1 MPHSDIRRYL
11 KHGTLPQLRAFE
23 ASVRLGSV
31 TRAAEE
37 LHMAQ
42 ATASVQIKK
51 LSETVGLPLF
61 QQVGHRIEVTGAG
74 ERVYAGCTAVFSAL
88 ADLETSLHDLR
99 GAADG
104 PLRIAAPPAARQFAS
119 RLLAAFLQR
128 NPGIQATLQVHDRLV
143 LIERLGKGMD
153 DLSMFVEP
161 PDEREVVAQAIV
173 ANPLVVFAPPDHPLV
188 VERSI
193 PFARLAAE
201 PLIMREPGCGTRMTT
216 LRLFARHG
224 LAPRIRM
231 EFPSDD
237 AIREAVLA
245 GLGVAVLPRFALA
258 QDPVL
263 TKLVCLDVEGFPL
276 ESHWHFVYPVGKP
289 VCPAA
294 RAFMDFARAEA
305 KSLFR
310 DCLRVHRAEPPALRA
325 ASAAVGLAAQ
335 VLTLEAGTSS
345 GFMSPTAAAGCL
357 K

>member
-1 MPHSDIRRYL
+1 MPHPDIRRYL

-23 ASVRLGSV
+23 ASVRLGSL

-42 ATASVQIKK
+42 ATMSVQIKK

-61 QQVGHRIEVTGAG
+61 QQVGHRIELTGAG
-74 ERVYAGCTAVFSAL
+74 ERVYAGCTALFGAL
-88 ADLETSLHDLR
+88 AELETSLCGLR
-99 GAADG
+99 GAAEG
-104 PLRIAAPPAARQFAS
+104 PLRIAAPPAAIEFAS
-119 RLLAAFLQR
+119 RLLAAFLLR
-128 NPGIQATLQVHDRLV
+128 NPGIQATLQAHDRLS
-143 LIERLGKGMD
+143 LIERLEKGAD
-153 DLSMFVEP
+153 DLSLFVEP
-161 PDEREVVAQAIV
+161 PDAREVVAQAIV

-201 PLIMREPGCGTRMTT
+201 PLIMREPGCGTRTTT

-231 EFPSDD
+231 EFSSDD

-258 QDPVL
+258 HDPVL
-263 TKLVCLDVEGFPL
+263 TRVVCLDVEGFPL
-276 ESHWHFVYPVGKP
+276 ESHWHFVYPVGKR
-289 VCPAA
+289 VSPAA

-310 DCLRVHRAEPPALRA
+310 DCLRVHRAGAPAVRTASGGGATVADLLRR
-325 ASAAVGLAAQ
+325 Q
-335 VLTLEAGTSS
+335 
-345 GFMSPTAAAGCL
+345 
-357 K
+357 